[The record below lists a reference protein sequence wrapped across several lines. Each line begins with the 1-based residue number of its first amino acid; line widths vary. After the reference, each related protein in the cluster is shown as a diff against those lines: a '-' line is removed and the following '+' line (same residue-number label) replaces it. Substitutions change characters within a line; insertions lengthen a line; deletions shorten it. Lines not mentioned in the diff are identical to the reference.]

1 MSEENNKG
9 GIDMKIKPTNDLLFK
24 KIMTSKGTEFVLED
38 FIEVVTGMKLTNVRP
53 TNPFQ
58 IDSYEKT
65 VENVDPTMYSTIVDV
80 AATTEEGIDIIIE
93 MQLYKQQKFFER
105 ILNYLSTAYVQNY
118 KAKETKPIISI
129 VVADFAVFSE
139 FQEAKVEIGLTNL
152 AYHQEILNQEKQPYL
167 RVYLVN
173 LTEKAILEEKST
185 DFTKW
190 RKFLKTGKMDED
202 ASEGLKEAYR
212 IATLSN
218 LSGKERRLAEK
229 MEKYE
234 DAYYQTMKYQREKG
248 MKEGVALG
256 EKRGI
261 ALGEKRGIALGER
274 RGQVMICFKMNLP
287 TDEIQ
292 KHTGLTIE
300 EIEAFRK
307 EME

>member
-1 MSEENNKG
+1 
-9 GIDMKIKPTNDLLFK
+9 MKIKPTNDLLFK

-185 DFTKW
+185 SFTKW

-248 MKEGVALG
+248 LKEGVALG
-256 EKRGI
+256 EKQGMEKGV
-261 ALGEKRGIALGER
+261 ALGEKRGMTK
-274 RGQVMICFKMNLP
+274 GQVILCFKMNLP

-292 KHTGLTIE
+292 KHTGLSIE

-307 EME
+307 EIE